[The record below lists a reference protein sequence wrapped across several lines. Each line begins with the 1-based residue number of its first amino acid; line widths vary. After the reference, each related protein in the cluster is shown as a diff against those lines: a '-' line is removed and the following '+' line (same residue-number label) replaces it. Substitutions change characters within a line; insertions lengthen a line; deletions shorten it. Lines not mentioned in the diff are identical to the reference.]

1 MSAKGNGDCLQEVN
15 LVQTYEYIKLI
26 GLLAFLAGLVKLIIG
41 LFGYSYG
48 AHYLSSF
55 IILGIGIV
63 VYILGL
69 IIQKQTEAKEE

>member
-1 MSAKGNGDCLQEVN
+1 M
-15 LVQTYEYIKLI
+15 VQTYEYIKLI

-55 IILGIGIV
+55 IIVGVGVLV
-63 VYILGL
+63 FFLGL